1 MIENDAL
8 TAESG
13 KARLAL
19 PGVTKTGDSQSK
31 SATLSTSF
39 RPGLT
44 NADAR
49 RRRHYGAAQ
58 FGSDIPQ
65 PPSPNPHTPSGRPT
79 DADFVI
85 HRLNEAGATLLAL
98 PNTGPSTRLRQG
110 GLEWVR
116 DVAEAYGAAAVRI
129 RPAIPNAAQIDRM
142 DQALAWIS
150 RIPDDRYVL
159 RRIVGAR
166 CLTSPLTSRPL
177 YSWRRIG
184 LALGADHKA
193 IQRWHSQGIDLIV
206 KLLNA

>member
-1 MIENDAL
+1 M
-8 TAESG
+8 
-13 KARLAL
+13 
-19 PGVTKTGDSQSK
+19 
-31 SATLSTSF
+31 
-39 RPGLT
+39 
-44 NADAR
+44 
-49 RRRHYGAAQ
+49 
-58 FGSDIPQ
+58 
-65 PPSPNPHTPSGRPT
+65 
-79 DADFVI
+79 
-85 HRLNEAGATLLAL
+85 
-98 PNTGPSTRLRQG
+98 
-110 GLEWVR
+110 R
-116 DVAEAYGAAAVRI
+116 DVTEAYGAAAVRI